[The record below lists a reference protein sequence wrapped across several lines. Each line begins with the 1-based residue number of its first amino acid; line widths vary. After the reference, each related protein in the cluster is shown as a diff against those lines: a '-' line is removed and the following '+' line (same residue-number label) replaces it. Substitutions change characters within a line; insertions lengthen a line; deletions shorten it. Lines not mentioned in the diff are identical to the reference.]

1 MPSPL
6 IDALTSRHG
15 FALVNEET
23 VGDFVCANARSVLF
37 FAGDSE
43 RLVESD
49 DVAVVLP
56 ELVKAFP
63 GLVPALVEKSAERP
77 LQLRY
82 RFNAFPAL
90 VFLRGDGYLGAL
102 TRLLSWRDYL
112 TEIEAILTREPS
124 EPPPYQFPERCAP
137 QPSANG
143 ASDGHD
149 AGEDA

>member
-6 IDALTSRHG
+6 IEALLGRHG
-15 FALVNEET
+15 IPTLRESAVDAFLEANE
-23 VGDFVCANARSVLF
+23 RSVLF

-43 RLVESD
+43 RLAESA

-56 ELVKAFP
+56 ELVKHFP
-63 GLVPALVEKSAERP
+63 GLAPALVEKAAERP

-90 VFLRGDGYLGAL
+90 VFMKGGGYLGAI
-102 TRLLSWRDYL
+102 TRLLSWRDYIA
-112 TEIEAILTREPS
+112 EIEAILARGPCD
-124 EPPPYQFPERCAP
+124 PPPYQFPDRCAP
-137 QPSANG
+137 QPANSAAG
-143 ASDGHD
+143 